1 MPKAVRFLVQLI
13 SSSNSTRTDTVTIK
27 LYTYWRSS
35 AAYRVRIALNLKQL
49 EHELIPINL
58 FKGEQKENAYRERNP
73 QGLVPFL
80 EDGAVAIGQ
89 SLAILEYLEETY
101 PEPALLPAGIPERAA
116 VRSFCNL
123 ICCDVHP
130 LNNLRVLK
138 YHGWRLD
145 VQDDERDRWYGHW
158 IHEAFRAIELQ
169 LEDRDGPYTFGQ
181 SVTLADLCLVPQV
194 YNARRFKVPL
204 DGYPQL
210 VAVVD
215 RCNELPAFQA
225 AVPEKQPDS
234 Q

>member
-1 MPKAVRFLVQLI
+1 MPKAVRFLVRLI
-13 SSSNSTRTDTVTIK
+13 SSSNNTRADAVTVK

-58 FKGEQKENAYRERNP
+58 VKGEQRENAYRERNP

-145 VQDDERDRWYGHW
+145 VQDDERDRWYAHW

-181 SVTLADLCLVPQV
+181 AVTFADLCLVPQI

-204 DGYPQL
+204 DEYPRL

-225 AVPEKQPDS
+225 AVPEKQPDF